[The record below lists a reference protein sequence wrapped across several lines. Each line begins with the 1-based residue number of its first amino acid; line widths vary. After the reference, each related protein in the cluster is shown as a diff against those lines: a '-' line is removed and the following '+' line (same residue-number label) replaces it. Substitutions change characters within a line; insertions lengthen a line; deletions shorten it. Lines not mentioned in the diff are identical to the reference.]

1 MVVENKMD
9 SLKMYAIRE
18 KKGMKYVS
26 YSNPQPINRTV
37 IWYIVDNKY
46 VPLLEETTCSGPEE
60 LPYGSSVLFR
70 NLSTDILKNFLKVFP
85 IEDVYTIISATVVK
99 VIKPGVSYNRVS

>member
-9 SLKMYAIRE
+9 GPKMYAVRE
-18 KKGMKYVS
+18 RKGMKYVS
-26 YSNPQPINRTV
+26 DSNPQPINRAV
-37 IWYIVDNKY
+37 GYIIDNKY
-46 VPLLEETTCSGPEE
+46 VPLLEETACSGSEE

-85 IEDVYTIISATVVK
+85 IEDVYTIISATVVR
-99 VIKPGVSYNRVS
+99 VIKPGVSSNRVS